1 MQQAACLSASGV
13 SCTDGSFCLASATIH
28 NDATQEPLLN
38 LAPKKVNWDLKRDLE
53 QPMKKLRAMTDRATI
68 EIIQNRVE
76 TEQQVEEQ
84 GSDNQTNLAAAVAQQ
99 EKLDVQEED

>member
-1 MQQAACLSASGV
+1 
-13 SCTDGSFCLASATIH
+13 
-28 NDATQEPLLN
+28 
-38 LAPKKVNWDLKRDLE
+38 
-53 QPMKKLRAMTDRATI
+53 MTDRATI